1 MYTVKVGKNEGDLER
16 ALKRLKSKVIEDGL
30 MEELYRLRSYE
41 NPREKAKRKERIKYK
56 KMALSRNKRV
66 D

>member
-1 MYTVKVGKNEGDLER
+1 MYTVQVGKGEGALDR
-16 ALKRLKSKVIEDGL
+16 ALKKLKSKVLEDGL

-41 NPREKAKRKERIKYK
+41 TPRERFKRKERIKHK
-56 KMALSRNKRV
+56 KQALKNKRV

>member
-1 MYTVKVGKNEGDLER
+1 MYTVKVGKGEGALEK
-16 ALKRLKSKVIEDGL
+16 ALKRLKSKILEDGL

-41 NPREKAKRKERIKYK
+41 NPREKQKRKERLKYK
-56 KMALSRNKRV
+56 KYALKNKRV